1 MAFIRKTRYGN
12 KSLDMA
18 LDGKEVNPLRRSL
31 SYLRCDWSLH
41 NQHSYVSCHLLFD
54 SNSKSAAA
62 FKHRIPFP
70 TPLYILP
77 SPSGQSSKYSVI
89 RCKERFW
96 SIPPKKLRYV
106 LFHLNS
112 VVVVFSHRNRF
123 VVTTTYL

>member
-1 MAFIRKTRYGN
+1 MGTRAMIWLLMGRRLIP
-12 KSLDMA
+12 S
-18 LDGKEVNPLRRSL
+18 RRSL

-41 NQHSYVSCHLLFD
+41 NQHSYVSCHVLFD

-77 SPSGQSSKYSVI
+77 SPSGQASKYSVI

-112 VVVVFSHRNRF
+112 FVVVFSNRNRF